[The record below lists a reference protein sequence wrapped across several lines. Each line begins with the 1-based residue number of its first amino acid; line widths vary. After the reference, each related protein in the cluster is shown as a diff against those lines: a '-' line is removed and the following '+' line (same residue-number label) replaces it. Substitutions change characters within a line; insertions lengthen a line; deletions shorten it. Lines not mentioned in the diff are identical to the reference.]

1 MITYPIERDGLI
13 YLPNENQPFTGVFLK
28 GVSSPFKCNIYPYFD
43 NVDLIC
49 KDIKGGFLSIN
60 ICLCRYFYEDGILV
74 RRVCFDFSKGGINR
88 AMTDVTENRDDKE
101 RYFCFKNGKRNC
113 KLIHIGN
120 DETDW
125 YKYTQKIT
133 EINLKDNILN
143 GKYFV
148 WHENGSKRFECSFE
162 NGKIKDGAYKEY
174 YPTREKKNKF
184 LYKNGMLESKQI
196 WNLKGEKKTN
206 AIGRN
211 ISDNLF
217 DYSFFVILCIVI
229 LIIPITIFIL

>member
-1 MITYPIERDGLI
+1 MITYPIERDGLT
-13 YLPNENQPFTGVFLK
+13 YLPNENQPFTGVFLQ
-28 GVSSPFKCNIYPYFD
+28 GASSPYKGIFDPY
-43 NVDLIC
+43 VASSHLIC
-49 KDIKGGFLSIN
+49 KDIKGGFSSIDDS
-60 ICLCRYFYEDGILV
+60 LCRYFYEDGILV
-74 RRVCFDFSKGGINR
+74 RRVCFKFGRTVSQSM
-88 AMTDVTENRDDKE
+88 ADVTENHDDKKHTFVLNTG
-101 RYFCFKNGKRNC
+101 R
-113 KLIHIGN
+113 LIYIGN

-162 NGKIKDGAYKEY
+162 NGKIKDGTYKEY
-174 YPTREKKNKF
+174 YPTRETKNKF
-184 LYKNGMLESKQI
+184 LYKNGMLESKQM

-211 ISDNLF
+211 ISENLGLYIF
-217 DYSFFVILCIVI
+217 MVFTYT
-229 LIIPITIFIL
+229 IIYQLLTVLF